1 LVVVIGAPLIVYRSA
16 GRRAY
21 AHAIEALGRGDCKGA
36 VPELSRVI
44 GAYRFAPGV
53 PVADAREAIDEC
65 RVISDGDAK
74 ARRGDLRGALSGFRD
89 LVEKHPRSALV
100 PYARKR
106 WGEVGSQWAAKLVIL
121 GNFKTAIETYEDLS
135 GAFAGSALAAEAR
148 DRAAKAYIQLAAM
161 REANTSN
168 AFHWQDAVDDYKKV
182 LEDYAETD
190 AAGAAQD
197 SIERLYRKAAN
208 GVSPGHGCDP
218 LDILR
223 ALTRD
228 DFHVQDGTPLLPSAQ
243 YRCVAWEV
251 GHGYSSLAVDD
262 IADFLNTYPHDPNA
276 PQARLL
282 LIEARVASFM
292 ELGLQPALGP
302 PDAAGTAPPGTA
314 SVTIT
319 NLFLSGRYEVLFSGP
334 EQAKLIVSPQ
344 AAGTLSLE
352 PGTYVV
358 VVVPTDG
365 SDIDAPLGT
374 WHLAEGVSYTFQID
388 GSVV

>member
-1 LVVVIGAPLIVYRSA
+1 MVVVIGAPLIVYRSA

-190 AAGAAQD
+190 AA
-197 SIERLYRKAAN
+197 
-208 GVSPGHGCDP
+208 
-218 LDILR
+218 
-223 ALTRD
+223 
-228 DFHVQDGTPLLPSAQ
+228 
-243 YRCVAWEV
+243 
-251 GHGYSSLAVDD
+251 
-262 IADFLNTYPHDPNA
+262 
-276 PQARLL
+276 
-282 LIEARVASFM
+282 
-292 ELGLQPALGP
+292 
-302 PDAAGTAPPGTA
+302 
-314 SVTIT
+314 
-319 NLFLSGRYEVLFSGP
+319 
-334 EQAKLIVSPQ
+334 
-344 AAGTLSLE
+344 
-352 PGTYVV
+352 
-358 VVVPTDG
+358 
-365 SDIDAPLGT
+365 
-374 WHLAEGVSYTFQID
+374 
-388 GSVV
+388 